1 MNLMKPLRCQ
11 FLCVILLISVIAPVV
26 AMSEAPSRSSTG
38 SKYISNWELTQSDN
52 DPFDDICHDDD
63 YLFYGL
69 DSSIFGEQLNCQ
81 NMDFDDAGNIY
92 FIFSDSSTGNIGGYS
107 YTSGINV
114 VKIDTS
120 GNVEYIV
127 NIDSD
132 NSNVKPQMI
141 VVSSEDVFYI
151 SFYAYYSSTTFT
163 FTPTIQVTTSA
174 TNREVMA
181 YHSSSG
187 WQWAIEA
194 GSASR
199 KSVNNLGN
207 YHWEIASDE
216 SLVTLSYE
224 GQGGQCNYPG
234 DTDPGLE
241 YRLIKYDIVDGSLD
255 WYRTID
261 TCYSNFGDNFAHPN
275 SIFIDGGNIYLYVE
289 STIKITLHGNSQN
302 CDGTVKTNANSA
314 AWTGCQMF
322 ARYSNQGQLTWSK
335 TITHTGV
342 YFTNFNPVSN
352 GILMSGVW
360 GVGQNYTN
368 YSGDIHWAPHD
379 DANFAVG
386 ISIAK
391 LDFNGAWNYHHS
403 WSAEDDELYFLS
415 RIIWDDD
422 DDFIIA
428 IPFFGM
434 SFEIDSTHSVHR
446 SVGEL
451 GTAIFAYS
459 ATGQFQWS
467 SSLTGTGGPIPY
479 GFAAS
484 DSNAMFVSVGS
495 VNFGQTYSA
504 PDNAYAAA
512 WIGLDDG
519 LWSDFEGNLSM
530 WPLFGV
536 TSDGEFLTLGINS
549 SNNKYSILS
558 WAEDI
563 DADDIPPSDDNC
575 VDDWNPSQSD
585 YDSDGDGDVCDDD
598 DDNDTIP
605 DVIDICPLG
614 ELDWTSVEVL
624 DHDGDGCLDQSEE
637 DRDDDNDGL
646 SDQLD
651 LCPVGILG
659 FGNDRDGDG
668 CKDSEDSDD
677 DNDGIHDGSDF
688 CPSGA
693 TNWLSGEVTDYDS
706 DGCEDDGEDYD
717 DDGDGVYDSFD
728 DCPRGEL
735 GWSSNTNT
743 DFDGDGCLDG
753 VEDEDDDNDGV
764 NNPVD
769 ECPNSV
775 GTVDDRGCT
784 VEQGMGGNEGGGDNS
799 STVIYY
805 VCPSGSAVVLDIA
818 DCPEDETPV
827 EEEVTTTE
835 DNSSSVNVDENGT
848 ISANNIPTGLYLCP
862 DRTALVSNPNDCP
875 LINSDSNTDSN
886 TDSNSVSSG
895 ESSNDNTLILVA
907 GMLTFGVILLI
918 SLLVVSLVRVKEMK
932 AMRESGRYAT
942 PLHDE
947 SNFEF

>member
-1 MNLMKPLRCQ
+1 
-11 FLCVILLISVIAPVV
+11 
-26 AMSEAPSRSSTG
+26 MSEATSRSSTG
-38 SKYISNWELTQSDN
+38 SKYISNWELTTSDR
-52 DPFDDICHDDD
+52 DPFDDICNDDD
-63 YLFYGL
+63 LLFSGVDGSIYG
-69 DSSIFGEQLNCQ
+69 EVYRCK
-81 NMDFDDAGNIY
+81 NMDFDDAGNTY
-92 FIFSDSSTGNIGGYS
+92 FVFFDSSTGSIGGYS
-107 YTSGINV
+107 YTSGINI

-127 NIDSD
+127 NIDYT
-132 NSNVKPQMI
+132 NSNVIPQMI

-151 SFYAYYSSTTFT
+151 SFYSYYSSNTFT
-163 FTPTIQVTTSA
+163 FTPAIQVTTSA
-174 TNREVMA
+174 TYREVMA

-187 WQWAIEA
+187 WQWAVEA
-194 GSASR
+194 GPAARVPSNSY
-199 KSVNNLGN
+199 STQGN
-207 YHWEIASDE
+207 YHWEIASDG
-216 SLVTLSYE
+216 SLVTLSYQ
-224 GQGGQCNYPG
+224 GRGGQCNYPG
-234 DTDPGLE
+234 GSTDSGYE
-241 YRLIKYDIVDGSLD
+241 YRLIKYDITDGSLD

-261 TCYSNFGDNFAHPN
+261 TCDANFAKSSN
-275 SIFIDGGNIYLYVE
+275 SIFVDGGNIYLYVE

-302 CDGTVKTNANSA
+302 CDGVVKQRNGVDYS
-314 AWTGCQMF
+314 GCQMF

-335 TITHTGV
+335 TVTHTGV
-342 YFTNFNPVSN
+342 AFTKFNPVSN
-352 GILMSGVW
+352 GILMSGMW
-360 GVGQNYTN
+360 GEGVNQNYTN
-368 YSGDIHWAPHD
+368 YSGDIHWAPE
-379 DANFAVG
+379 NTGSYELG

-391 LDFNGAWNYHHS
+391 LDFNGAWNYHHT
-403 WSAEDDELYFLS
+403 WGGDEDDELYYFT
-415 RIIWDDD
+415 RVTWDDD

-428 IPFFGM
+428 VPFTGTT
-434 SFEIDSTHSVHR
+434 FEIDSTHDVTRNIGSY
-446 SVGEL
+446 

-459 ATGQFQWS
+459 AAGQFQWS
-467 SSLTGTGGPIPY
+467 SSLTGTGTPIPY

-484 DSNAMFVSVGS
+484 NSNAMFISFGS

-504 PDNAYAAA
+504 TDNTIAAA
-512 WIGLDDG
+512 WIGLDNG
-519 LWSDFEGNLSM
+519 VWSDFEGNLSI
-530 WPLFGV
+530 WPVYGV
-536 TSDGEFLTLGINS
+536 TADGVFLTMGADS
-549 SNNKYSILS
+549 SNSQFSTILS

-605 DVIDICPLG
+605 DVVDICPLG

-693 TNWLSGEVTDYDS
+693 TNWLSGDVTDYDS

-775 GTVDDRGCT
+775 GTVDDKGCT
-784 VEQGMGGNEGGGDNS
+784 VGQGMGGNEGGGGNS

-805 VCPSGSAVVLDIA
+805 VCPGGSAVVLDIA
-818 DCPEDETPV
+818 DCPEEETPV
-827 EEEVTTTE
+827 EEEVSITD

-875 LINSDSNTDSN
+875 LINSDSNTDSFS
-886 TDSNSVSSG
+886 DSASS
-895 ESSNDNTLILVA
+895 EKSSNDNTLVLVA

-932 AMRESGRYAT
+932 AMRESGKYAT
-942 PLHDE
+942 SLHDE